1 MLKNKE
7 VVIAQG
13 YVTKI
18 FPNNIYEIKLDND
31 EMTKAIQCRELK
43 NSSARIRTNDK
54 VLVGFCKGS
63 SIPEVTIAKI
73 LEIKR

>member
-43 NSSARIRTNDK
+43 
-54 VLVGFCKGS
+54 
-63 SIPEVTIAKI
+63 
-73 LEIKR
+73 